1 MTTTAQPFDPN
12 AVAAAARGDERPAEA
27 RKGAELSG
35 ADTRRILANMSGASE
50 APRPRYPLFPESF
63 DRPEFA
69 ALAAAVAA
77 LDAATSRREDAQDA
91 YQDAE
96 DAYRVDL
103 GAWERAQAETAKKIA
118 AGAKIPAKIEPRPT
132 PAQYEA
138 KAELLARVAGEA
150 VKAEARAAEAV
161 NAECREVG
169 AEVARFAAARQR
181 AMAEAVRPK
190 LAEVLAEVHELIE
203 AHQDAYAARTCE
215 TSDRLAAAQGW
226 GPSRAYQVQNR
237 ENAAFL
243 VASALYSREVD
254 RHEEA
259 GKRGMASLRALVDA
273 LAVEDFAAPWP
284 TGKDPVDAVR
294 DRPARDRPDTTPGVS
309 PVHLF
314 KGA

>member
-12 AVAAAARGDERPAEA
+12 AVAAAARGDEPATEV
-27 RKGAELSG
+27 RKGIELSG

-77 LDAATSRREDAQDA
+77 LDGATSRREDAQDA

-118 AGAKIPAKIEPRPT
+118 AGAKVPAKIEPRPT
-132 PAQYEA
+132 PAPYEA

-161 NAECREVG
+161 NAECRKVG
-169 AEVARFAAARQR
+169 TEVARFAADRQR

-190 LAEVLAEVHELIE
+190 LAEVLAEVGDLIE
-203 AHQDAYAARTCE
+203 AHERAYAARTCE

-226 GPSRAYQVQNR
+226 EPSRAYLRQNR
-237 ENAAFL
+237 DNAAFV
-243 VASALYSREVD
+243 VAQGFYSREVD
-254 RHEEA
+254 RHEDA
-259 GKRGMASLRALVDA
+259 GKRGVAALRVLVDA
-273 LAVEDFAAPWP
+273 LAVENFAAPWP
-284 TGKDPVDAVR
+284 TGTDPVDAVR
-294 DRPARDRPDTTPGVS
+294 DRLARGRPDTTPSVS
-309 PVHLF
+309 PVAF
-314 KGA
+314 FEGA